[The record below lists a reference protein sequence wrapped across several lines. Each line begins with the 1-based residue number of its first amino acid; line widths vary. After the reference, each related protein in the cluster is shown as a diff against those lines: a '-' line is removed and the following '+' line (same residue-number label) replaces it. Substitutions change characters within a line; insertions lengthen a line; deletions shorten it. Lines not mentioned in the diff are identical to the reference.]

1 MRKRIGI
8 RDIKALQPG
17 QVIWDAAVTGFG
29 ARRQKSDAIVYFV
42 FYRSAQRRQRWFS
55 LGKHGAPWTPDT
67 ARSEARRLLG
77 RVAAGED
84 PANTKEAHRKTL
96 TVAELCDRYFAD
108 AETGRVLK
116 RNGVSKKASTLAA
129 DKSRIAR
136 HLKPLVGSLVV
147 TAFTRQDAERLLYD
161 IAEGRGATKG
171 GKGVASRS
179 LSLLGAVFTYGI
191 RRGLCSRLDNPVHGT
206 PRFADSR
213 RERRLSDK
221 EYGLLGE
228 GLRKAAKEGEWPPAI
243 AAARLIALTGWR
255 RGEALGL
262 RWDELDLE
270 RRTATLG
277 DTKTGRSMRPLSQ
290 AACDLLQRQPR
301 GPNALVFAGAH
312 GGNGSDTFKRQ
323 FRRVAAFGGLPAD
336 ISAHTLRHAFVS
348 VAADLG
354 FSDLTIGALVGHR
367 GRSVT
372 SRYAHGADAVLLA
385 AADKVATHIAELMD
399 ARASKRI
406 RRAA

>member
-8 RDIKALQPG
+8 RDIKALRPG
-17 QVIWDAAVTGFG
+17 QVIWDAVVRGFG
-29 ARRQKSDAIVYFV
+29 ARRQKSEAIVYFL
-42 FYRSAQRRQRWFS
+42 FYRSAQRRQRWFT
-55 LGKHGAPWTPDT
+55 LGKHGSPWTPDS

-108 AETGRVLK
+108 AEAGRVLK
-116 RNGVSKKASTLAA
+116 RNGVAKKASTLAA

-161 IAEGRGATKG
+161 IAEGKGATKG

-179 LSLLGAVFTYGI
+179 LGLLGAVFTYGI
-191 RRGLCSRLDNPVHGT
+191 RRGLCSRSDNPVHGT

-213 RERRLSDK
+213 RERRLNDA
-221 EYGLLGE
+221 EYGMLGNA
-228 GLRKAAKEGEWPPAI
+228 LMKAEKLAVWPPAI
-243 AAARLIALTGWR
+243 AAARFIALTGWR
-255 RGEALGL
+255 RSEALGL
-262 RWDELDLE
+262 QWNELDLT

-277 DTKTGRSMRPLSQ
+277 DTKSGRSIRPLSQ
-290 AACDLLQRQPR
+290 ATCDLLQSQAR
-301 GPNALVFAGAH
+301 GPNSLVFAPVRGK
-312 GGNGSDTFKRQ
+312 NGSDTFKRQ
-323 FRRVAAFGGLPAD
+323 FRRIAKLGGLPSD
-336 ISAHTLRHAFVS
+336 ISAHTLRHSFVS

-354 FSDLTIGALVGHR
+354 FSELIIAGMIGHKAL
-367 GRSVT
+367 RSMT
-372 SRYAHGADAVLLA
+372 ARYAHAADNALLGAADA
-385 AADKVATHIAELMD
+385 T
-399 ARASKRI
+399 SNRI
-406 RRAA
+406 RQLMKA